1 MIQKRSENFL
11 NEKKLK
17 IAKQAHAFKGYA
29 SANNAEILNSFN
41 PELQVK
47 DTEFAI
53 KNELTKSLSEL
64 RAFKFATNYF

>member
-17 IAKQAHAFKGYA
+17 IVKQALAFKGYA
-29 SANNAEILNSFN
+29 SANNVEILNSFN
-41 PELQVK
+41 SQLQVK

-53 KNELTKSLSEL
+53 KNDLTKLLSEL
-64 RAFKFATNYF
+64 RAFKFVTNYF

>member
-1 MIQKRSENFL
+1 MIQKRSEIFL

-29 SANNAEILNSFN
+29 SANNVEILNTFN

-53 KNELTKSLSEL
+53 KNELTNLLSEL
-64 RAFKFATNYF
+64 RAFKFVTNYF